1 MCVMAVS
8 ADRELADRIS
18 AAVLGD
24 APAEEPD
31 HLALVRRAAAAD
43 TVVSDLLGQAVS
55 AARGSGHSWAAIGE
69 VLGLSR
75 QAVQQRFGAGIPE
88 PAASEASQV
97 ERRRLGPIT
106 AFDELP
112 ELELAGRQGW
122 RTVGAGM
129 LYHLVERTDTQWETR
144 RVVWR
149 KPVTAYET
157 EGWTVAV
164 RAFPWLYLVR
174 DKGVPAER

>member
-1 MCVMAVS
+1 MNVEN
-8 ADRELADRIS
+8 DLTDRIS
-18 AAVLGD
+18 AAILGPSTD
-24 APAEEPD
+24 VEPD
-31 HLALVRRAAAAD
+31 HLALVRRAAEAD
-43 TVVSDLLGQAVS
+43 AVVTNLLSQSVS
-55 AARGSGHSWAAIGE
+55 AARAGGYSWAAIGE

-75 QAVQQRFGAGIPE
+75 QAVQQRFGSARAPEAGLE
-88 PAASEASQV
+88 T
-97 ERRRLGPIT
+97 RRLGPVT

-122 RTVGAGM
+122 RTIGAGM

-149 KPVTAYET
+149 RPAGAYEVD
-157 EGWTVAV
+157 GWQVAV

-174 DKGVPAER
+174 DLGIPAEPGA